1 MSLSRRNHD
10 VKIGYWRLTF
20 SMFEL
25 IVLPAPTWTNIQFSL
40 GWFVVM
46 LVLTTLAAFFAEPPY
61 NFSPS
66 TLGLMTLALLIGA
79 TFGSLWGGL
88 FTDWLLLRLSKRQG
102 GIYEPEHRLWAYLL
116 MPFAGAGGVLLYG
129 LGTDNSLHWIVPCL
143 GLVQLGFYL
152 NASAPVAT
160 GYALDSYPDMED
172 EIVQLSNFLIICG
185 THDLLVFVINPRL
198 PDFRFGGNGSEQRPR
213 RGTISSTI
221 ARCLAE
227 IKRGEQFCESC
238 SPTNQSKT
246 KNIEASKPGRRVI
259 VFSKLRFVLYDIFNA
274 THELALRYFQAQ
286 KLLDFPPFIK

>member
-25 IVLPAPTWTNIQFSL
+25 IVLPTWTNIQFSL

-102 GIYEPEHRLWAYLL
+102 G
-116 MPFAGAGGVLLYG
+116 VLLYG
-129 LGTDNSLHWIVPCL
+129 LGADNSLHWIVPCL
-143 GLVQLGFYL
+143 GLVLLGFYL
-152 NASAPVAT
+152 NASATVAM
-160 GYALDSYPDMED
+160 GYALDRYPDMED

-185 THDLLVFVINPRL
+185 AHDLLVFVINPRL
-198 PDFRFGGNGSEQRPR
+198 PDSRFGGNGSEQRPR